1 MIEKIDTYD
10 NANIRRL
17 QHNIDVLVSLDDVLD
32 FKNTCKSTGFNI
44 SELGEEISD
53 KWVNDSLN
61 NENIHHLPLN
71 REDRSPSHRSRG

>member
-32 FKNTCKSTGFNI
+32 FKTLAKAPALI
-44 SELGEEISD
+44 
-53 KWVNDSLN
+53 SLN
-61 NENIHHLPLN
+61 LARKYQTNGLMIL
-71 REDRSPSHRSRG
+71 

>member
-44 SELGEEISD
+44 SELGEEI
-53 KWVNDSLN
+53 
-61 NENIHHLPLN
+61 
-71 REDRSPSHRSRG
+71 